1 MKQLLCSLCLFA
13 FLQVDAQ
20 QNDLELWYKKT
31 AASWNEALP
40 VGNGRLGGM
49 VFGDTHRENIQLNEE
64 SLWAGSKINN
74 DNPQAFAHLK
84 EIQDAIFKGEYK
96 KGLDLS
102 NQYLVGTPPN
112 VRSYQTLGNLY
123 IGYHWKEG
131 AEPTQYKRSLDLH
144 TGIATTH
151 FLIDGNLVKE
161 EVFASAPQNCIVVTI
176 TANKSW
182 GADFVLSRIFSADN
196 ENKIRRRKG
205 VFPDTVAENHY
216 RHDKGMAYYSG
227 QIIDAISPNQGPA
240 GKHMRYAAMMK
251 LIHTDGKITP
261 IQTDS
266 SSGYQVADAHKIV
279 LLITGA
285 TDYNMDKLDMDP
297 SIDPV
302 AICREIIGKANSY
315 TDTQLKNIQEKD
327 HRKLFDRVSF
337 SLGEDS
343 LQSLSTAERL
353 ERIKEGKTDKQLAV
367 LYYQMGRYLLMGSS
381 RKPGRLPA
389 NLQGI
394 WNDLYFA
401 PWNSDFHTN
410 INLQMN
416 YWPAESGNLSET
428 SVVLSKFMQA
438 LMVPGKVTAREMYG
452 AKGWTIHHLTDVF
465 GRTGVADGVWGI
477 TPMDGPW
484 MTFPVYEHFEYTQ
497 DTAFLRKIAYPMI
510 RGSVQFVLDFLVRS
524 PQGYL
529 VTNPSHSPE
538 NSFFVPNTN
547 HQQKSQLTYAPTVD
561 AHIIHELFN
570 HFLQA
575 AKILKTDPEIV
586 KKVLY
591 TQTQLPPL
599 KVAPNGTLEEWIEN
613 YDEVDPGHRHMS
625 HLLGLYPLHL
635 ITPKDTAFYEAAQ
648 KTLARRLAN
657 GGGHVGWSKAWIVG
671 LYARLQN
678 GEKAWENLNDLLRK
692 STMPNLFDNYP
703 PFQIDANFGG
713 AAAILEMLVQ
723 SQDREIQLLPSLPQQ
738 WPDGSLHGI
747 RLKGAATMD
756 IDWKNG
762 KLVSATILSDK
773 KGTYQISYKQKT
785 TTIAVEAGKNRVLDG
800 MLGLQ
805 TK

>member
-1 MKQLLCSLCLFA
+1 MKKICLLIALVSA
-13 FLQVDAQ
+13 IIVNAQ
-20 QNDLELWYKKT
+20 NNDLRLWYKKS
-31 AASWNEALP
+31 AQNWNEALP
-40 VGNGRLGGM
+40 VGNGRLGAM
-49 VFGDTHRENIQLNEE
+49 VFGNTHAENIQLNEE

-74 DNPQAFAHLK
+74 NNPGARTHLK
-84 EIQDAIFKGEYK
+84 EIQEAIFAGDFQ
-96 KGLDLS
+96 KGLTLS
-102 NQYLVGTPPN
+102 NQYLVGTPPR
-112 VRSYQTLGNLY
+112 VRSYQPLGNLFIHY
-123 IGYHWKEG
+123 RTD
-131 AEPTQYKRSLDLH
+131 AEPQAYSRSLNLH
-144 TGIATTH
+144 TGIVESSWRTKDNS
-151 FLIDGNLVKE
+151 FKQ
-161 EVFASAPQNCIVVTI
+161 EVFASAPQDIIFVRISAV
-176 TANKSW
+176 KSFD
-182 GADFVLSRIFSADN
+182 ADLVLSRIFSTEN
-196 ENKIRRRKG
+196 ENRVRRKKA
-205 VFPDTVAENHY
+205 VFPETVSENQY
-216 RHDKGMAYYSG
+216 RQVNGLAYYTG
-227 QIIDAISPNQGPA
+227 QIIDAESNGDGPA
-240 GKHMRYAAMMK
+240 GKHMRYAAAMK
-251 LIHTDGKITP
+251 ILSADGTVMP
-261 IQTDS
+261 IVTDS
-266 SSGYQVADAHKIV
+266 SSGYSVKAVKTIV
-279 LLITGA
+279 VLITGA
-285 TDYNMDKLDMDP
+285 TNYHFEKMDLD
-297 SIDPV
+297 STIDALSV
-302 AICREIIGKANSY
+302 CKSIIGKAMVYSAA
-315 TDTQLKNIQEKD
+315 TLQKIQEQD
-327 HRKLFDRVSF
+327 HRNLFDRVSF

-353 ERIKEGKTDKQLAV
+353 ERIRDGKTDNHLAV

-416 YWPAESGNLSET
+416 YWSAESGNLSET
-428 SVVLSKFMQA
+428 SVVLSKFIQA

-538 NSFFVPNTN
+538 NTFYVPNTN

-561 AHIIHELFN
+561 IHIIHELFN

-575 AKILKTDPEIV
+575 AKILKTDPDLV
-586 KKVLY
+586 KQVLSV
-591 TQTQLPPL
+591 QTQLPPL

-635 ITPKDTAFYEAAQ
+635 ITEKDTVFYQAAQ

-671 LYARLQN
+671 LYARLHN
-678 GEKAWENLNDLLRK
+678 GEKAWENLNDLLQK

-713 AAAILEMLVQ
+713 ASAILEMLLQ
-723 SQDREIQLLPSLPQQ
+723 SDGREISLLPALP
-738 WPDGSLHGI
+738 G
-747 RLKGAATMD
+747 
-756 IDWKNG
+756 DWKNG
-762 KLVSATILSDK
+762 LIKGVRAKGACTVNMEWKEGSLYRITLVSDKGGNFTIRYHNQS
-773 KGTYQISYKQKT
+773 KQLLLKVGSSIT
-785 TTIAVEAGKNRVLDG
+785 LNGS
-800 MLGLQ
+800 LQ
-805 TK
+805 SM